1 MKQQQTLEFGHEIE
15 TDMTTANHTSMQSPS
30 PQETLA
36 QIIGAR
42 VTQPGDFPT
51 PIAGLGF
58 FRRDQPSPPAVCMV
72 EPCIVL
78 VARGEKRLWVGG
90 EGYPYDPSR
99 FLITSLDMPANSEV
113 LVASPQQ
120 PCLGLTLKLDL
131 RMLAELIAQGGLPPS
146 RERLAGTSV
155 GIGSATPALL
165 ASFERLLALLDEPD
179 AIPVLAPL
187 IQREIHYR
195 LLLSDQAPRLRQ
207 ITAVDG
213 QGYRIAK
220 AIDWLKLNYA
230 LPLRVE
236 ELAARVQMSPPTF
249 HHHFRQLTAMSPL
262 QYQKWLR
269 LNEAKRLMLNEH
281 LDVSS
286 AAFKVGYESPSQ
298 FSREYSRLFGVPPK
312 RDMTTLRGRSQN
324 TPTSGVAP

>member
-1 MKQQQTLEFGHEIE
+1 MATVH
-15 TDMTTANHTSMQSPS
+15 
-30 PQETLA
+30 
-36 QIIGAR
+36 
-42 VTQPGDFPT
+42 
-51 PIAGLGF
+51 
-58 FRRDQPSPPAVCMV
+58 
-72 EPCIVL
+72 L
-78 VARGEKRLWVGG
+78 VR
-90 EGYPYDPSR
+90 
-99 FLITSLDMPANSEV
+99 
-113 LVASPQQ
+113 
-120 PCLGLTLKLDL
+120 
-131 RMLAELIAQGGLPPS
+131 ELIAQGGLPPS
-146 RERLAGTSV
+146 RERLAGSSV

-165 ASFERLLALLDEPD
+165 ASFARLLALLDEPD

-195 LLLSDQAPRLRQ
+195 LLLLSDQAPRLRQ

>member
-1 MKQQQTLEFGHEIE
+1 
-15 TDMTTANHTSMQSPS
+15 MTIKHDTPAQSAS
-30 PQETLA
+30 LQLALA
-36 QIIGAR
+36 QTIAAR
-42 VTQPGDFPT
+42 VTQPGDCGT

-58 FRRDQPSPPAVCMV
+58 FRREHPAPPVVCMV
-72 EPCIVL
+72 EPSIVL
-78 VARGEKRLWVGG
+78 VAQGEKRLWVGG

-99 FLITSLDMPANSEV
+99 FLVTSLDLPANSEV

-120 PCLGLTLKLDL
+120 PCVGLTLKLDL

-146 RERLAGTSV
+146 RDRSVGAGV
-155 GIGSATPALL
+155 GIGSATAPLL
-165 ASFERLLALLDEPD
+165 AAFERLLALLDEPD

-195 LLLSDQAPRLRQ
+195 LLMSDQAARLRQ
-207 ITAVDG
+207 ITSVDG

-230 LPLRVE
+230 MPLRVE
-236 ELAARVQMSPPTF
+236 ELAARVQMSAPTF

-269 LNEAKRLMLNEH
+269 LNEARRLMLNEH

-312 RDMTTLRGRSQN
+312 RDMTALRGRAADTDGAAS
-324 TPTSGVAP
+324 SVLAPAALPG

>member
-1 MKQQQTLEFGHEIE
+1 
-15 TDMTTANHTSMQSPS
+15 MTINNDSHSNNTSA
-30 PQETLA
+30 QEVLA

-42 VTQPGDFPT
+42 VSQPGDYST
-51 PIAGLGF
+51 PIAGLGL
-58 FRRDQPSPPAVCMV
+58 FRRDQPAPPVVCMV
-72 EPCIVL
+72 EPSIIL

-90 EGYPYDPSR
+90 EGHRYNTAR
-99 FLITSLDMPANSEV
+99 FLITSLGVPANSEV

-146 RERLAGTSV
+146 RDKAVGTSV
-155 GIGSATPALL
+155 GISAATPALL
-165 ASFERLLALLDEPD
+165 ASFERLLALLAEPE

-195 LLLSDQAPRLRQ
+195 LLMSDQAARLRQ
-207 ITAVDG
+207 ITSVDG

-220 AIDWLKLNYA
+220 AIDWLKLHYA
-230 LPLRVE
+230 SPLRVE
-236 ELAARVQMSPPTF
+236 QLAARVQMSAATF

-269 LNEAKRLMLNEH
+269 LNEAKRLMLVEH

-286 AAFKVGYESPSQ
+286 AAFNVGYESPSQ

-312 RDMTTLRGRSQN
+312 RDIALLRG
-324 TPTSGVAP
+324 VAQ